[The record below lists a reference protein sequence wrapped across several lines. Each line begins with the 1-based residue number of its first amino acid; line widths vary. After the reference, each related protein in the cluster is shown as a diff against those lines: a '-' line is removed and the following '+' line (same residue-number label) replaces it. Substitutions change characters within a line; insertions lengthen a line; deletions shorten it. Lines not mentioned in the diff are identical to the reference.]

1 MDVVDRFSTNKF
13 PAIGK
18 TICNPPVPSDAPT
31 GTVNPTTN
39 FETPKLSIKAQMAHK
54 HLKALKKLYDHL
66 WAVYTPD
73 LVTLES
79 KDCSNML
86 SQYIDLSNREAKNQ
100 NSKDPNQNK
109 NKSSVLIPLEY
120 TVKIDGIG
128 GILPYNAFTIPNNRL
143 PERYRNK
150 VAFAVFSINHSF
162 EDNNWFTTLRGQTIM
177 LDTFKPTCTPTKT
190 DATTKITT
198 DQING
203 NTDSFPPVNLTGTKV
218 DIPDLKDSPGGGTI
232 TNTTET
238 ETTGTPGVLIFDQ
251 NPDGSQ
257 SATFSAD
264 PITFNVDIE
273 AAFIFIANNETNG
286 TPELKAYKDTDYT
299 VSTGFTYRIG
309 YGSDTITDTNG
320 RVTKVTSSSRTTSED
335 AKLDLTRR
343 ITNDFKPK
351 VVSRLNS
358 RGVNYNN
365 LPLKVQ
371 VVFLDLAYNYG
382 TLWFD
387 FIEAYKANGKAG
399 IIAEL
404 NRRIARGESQVPSRR
419 KKEIAYLNG

>member
-1 MDVVDRFSTNKF
+1 
-13 PAIGK
+13 
-18 TICNPPVPSDAPT
+18 
-31 GTVNPTTN
+31 
-39 FETPKLSIKAQMAHK
+39 
-54 HLKALKKLYDHL
+54 
-66 WAVYTPD
+66 
-73 LVTLES
+73 
-79 KDCSNML
+79 
-86 SQYIDLSNREAKNQ
+86 
-100 NSKDPNQNK
+100 
-109 NKSSVLIPLEY
+109 
-120 TVKIDGIG
+120 
-128 GILPYNAFTIPNNRL
+128 
-143 PERYRNK
+143 
-150 VAFAVFSINHSF
+150 
-162 EDNNWFTTLRGQTIM
+162 M

-404 NRRIARGESQVPSRR
+404 NRRIARGDATA
-419 KKEIAYLNG
+419 I